1 MQNMLK
7 VNKRS
12 TRRPG
17 RFPGIAGNAGN
28 HRNNRKIHKS
38 DQTFNQTKRDI
49 NELCLGKI
57 SLQKTVRMKLSVDSV
72 FSNVFMI
79 KNENLEMLEFNRKLS
94 E

>member
-1 MQNMLK
+1 MLK

-12 TRRPG
+12 ARRPG
-17 RFPGIAGNAGN
+17 RFPGIARNAGN

-38 DQTFNQTKRDI
+38 DQTFNETKRDI

>member
-1 MQNMLK
+1 MLK

-17 RFPGIAGNAGN
+17 RFPEIAENAGN

-57 SLQKTVRMKLSVDSV
+57 SLQKTVRMKLSVVSG
-72 FSNVFMI
+72 FSN
-79 KNENLEMLEFNRKLS
+79 MLYGKKRKPGNAGN
-94 E
+94 

>member
-1 MQNMLK
+1 MQK
-7 VNKRS
+7 EQNKRS

-17 RFPGIAGNAGN
+17 WFPGIAGNAGN

-38 DQTFNQTKRDI
+38 DQTFNETKIDI

-57 SLQKTVRMKLSVDSV
+57 SLEKTVRMKLSVDSV

>member
-1 MQNMLK
+1 MLK

-12 TRRPG
+12 ARQPG

-38 DQTFNQTKRDI
+38 DQTFNETKRDI

-72 FSNVFMI
+72 FSNVFMV
-79 KNENLEMLEFNRKLS
+79 KNKNLEMLEFNRKLS